1 MKEDEGMKE
10 KIVMQFGEDL
20 TLEKAFEEF
29 IQMKTVMNSSPET
42 IKYYNGIF
50 RYFTE
55 FFGENRLC
63 VDVNERVII
72 DYLMYIKTHKPN
84 VSQKTVCTYI
94 RGLRA
99 ILYFMM
105 KSGYVENFKIS
116 LPKTEETIKETYTDN
131 EIKRLIEKPKINKGC
146 SFSELR
152 NWALVCY
159 FLATGNRLSTVCNIK
174 ISDVDFQ
181 SEEIL
186 IRKTKNKKQQII
198 PMSAEL
204 KSVLQ
209 EYLKYR
215 KGEPDDYLFCNSYGE
230 RLNRDTM
237 SGCISKYNHSRG
249 VSKTSI
255 HLFRHTFAK
264 NWILNG
270 GDIFRLQKV
279 LGHSTLDM
287 VKNYVAIYGGDL
299 KRDYDKFSLL
309 DRATHENGKGDW
321 IKMK

>member
-1 MKEDEGMKE
+1 MKE
-10 KIVMQFGEDL
+10 KIVMQFGDDL

-63 VDVNERVII
+63 AEVNERVVL

-84 VSQKTVCTYI
+84 VSEKTVCTYI

-116 LPKTEETIKETYTDN
+116 LPKTQETIKETYTDN

-146 SFSELR
+146 SFAELR

-204 KSVLQ
+204 KNVLQ
-209 EYLKYR
+209 EYMRYR
-215 KGEPDDYLFCNSYGE
+215 KGEPDDYLFCNAYGE
-230 RLNRDTM
+230 KLNKDSIST
-237 SGCISKYNHSRG
+237 CISKYNHSRG
-249 VSKTSI
+249 VTKTSI

-270 GDIFRLQKV
+270 GDIFRLQKI

-287 VKNYVAIYGGDL
+287 VKNYVSIYGGDL

-309 DRATHENGKGDW
+309 DRATQENSKGDW
-321 IKMK
+321 IRMK

>member
-1 MKEDEGMKE
+1 MEEDESMKE
-10 KIVMQFGEDL
+10 KIMMQFGDDL

-63 VDVNERVII
+63 TEVNERVVI
-72 DYLMYIKTHKPN
+72 DYLMYIKTHKPD
-84 VSQKTVCTYI
+84 VSEKTVCTYI

-116 LPKTEETIKETYTDN
+116 LPKTQETIKETYTDN
-131 EIKRLIEKPKINKGC
+131 EIKRLIEKPKIKKGC
-146 SFSELR
+146 SFAELR
-152 NWALVCY
+152 NWAMVCY

-204 KSVLQ
+204 KNVLQ
-209 EYLKYR
+209 EYMRYR
-215 KGEPDDYLFCNSYGE
+215 KGEPDDFLFCNSYGE
-230 RLNRDTM
+230 KLNKDSIST
-237 SGCISKYNHSRG
+237 CIAKYNHSRG
-249 VSKTSI
+249 VTKTSI

-270 GDIFRLQKV
+270 GDIFRLQKI

-287 VKNYVAIYGGDL
+287 VKNYVSIYGGDL

-309 DRATHENGKGDW
+309 DRATQENSKGDW

>member
-1 MKEDEGMKE
+1 MRD

-63 VDVNERVII
+63 TDVNERVII

-131 EIKRLIEKPKINKGC
+131 EVKRLIEKPKINKGC
-146 SFSELR
+146 SFAELR

-204 KSVLQ
+204 KNVLQ
-209 EYLKYR
+209 EYMRYR
-215 KGEPDDYLFCNSYGE
+215 KGEPDDFLFCNSYGE
-230 RLNRDTM
+230 KLNKDSIST
-237 SGCISKYNHSRG
+237 CISKYNHSRG

-270 GDIFRLQKV
+270 GDIFRLQKI

>member
-1 MKEDEGMKE
+1 MKE
-10 KIVMQFGEDL
+10 KIMMQFGDDL

-63 VDVNERVII
+63 TEVNERVVI
-72 DYLMYIKTHKPN
+72 DYLMYIKTHKPD
-84 VSQKTVCTYI
+84 VSEKTVCTYI

-116 LPKTEETIKETYTDN
+116 LPKTQETIKETYTDN
-131 EIKRLIEKPKINKGC
+131 EIKRLIEKPKIKKGC
-146 SFSELR
+146 SFAELR
-152 NWALVCY
+152 NWAMVCY

-204 KSVLQ
+204 KNVLQ
-209 EYLKYR
+209 EYMRYR
-215 KGEPDDYLFCNSYGE
+215 KGEPDDFLSV
-230 RLNRDTM
+230 T
-237 SGCISKYNHSRG
+237 
-249 VSKTSI
+249 
-255 HLFRHTFAK
+255 HT
-264 NWILNG
+264 
-270 GDIFRLQKV
+270 
-279 LGHSTLDM
+279 
-287 VKNYVAIYGGDL
+287 VKNSTRIQFPHVLLSIIIAGVLPRQVSTFSGIPLL
-299 KRDYDKFSLL
+299 KTGY
-309 DRATHENGKGDW
+309 
-321 IKMK
+321 

>member
-1 MKEDEGMKE
+1 MKEDESMKE
-10 KIVMQFGEDL
+10 KIVMQFGDDL

-63 VDVNERVII
+63 AEVNERVVL

-84 VSQKTVCTYI
+84 VSEKTVCTYI

-116 LPKTEETIKETYTDN
+116 LPKTQETIKETYTDN

-146 SFSELR
+146 SFAELR

-204 KSVLQ
+204 KNVLQ
-209 EYLKYR
+209 EYMRYR
-215 KGEPDDYLFCNSYGE
+215 KGEPDDYLFCNAYGE
-230 RLNRDTM
+230 KLNKDSIST
-237 SGCISKYNHSRG
+237 CISKYNHSRG
-249 VSKTSI
+249 VTKTSI

-270 GDIFRLQKV
+270 GDIFRLQKI

-287 VKNYVAIYGGDL
+287 VKNYVSIYGGDL

-309 DRATHENGKGDW
+309 DRATQENSKGDW
-321 IKMK
+321 IRMK

>member
-1 MKEDEGMKE
+1 MRD
-10 KIVMQFGEDL
+10 KIVMQLGKDL

-29 IQMKTVMNSSPET
+29 IQIKTVMNSSPDT
-42 IKYYNGIF
+42 IKYYNCIF

-84 VSQKTVCTYI
+84 VTEKTVCTYI
-94 RGLRA
+94 RGLRV

-105 KSGYVENFKIS
+105 ESGYVEKFKIS

-131 EIKRLIEKPKINKGC
+131 EVKRLIEKPKINKGC
-146 SFSELR
+146 SFAELR

-204 KSVLQ
+204 KNVLQ
-209 EYLKYR
+209 EYMRYR
-215 KGEPDDYLFCNSYGE
+215 KGEPDDFLFCNSYGE
-230 RLNRDTM
+230 KLNKDSIST
-237 SGCISKYNHSRG
+237 CISKYNHSRG

-270 GDIFRLQKV
+270 GDIFRLQKI

-299 KRDYDKFSLL
+299 KRDFDKFSLL
-309 DRATHENGKGDW
+309 DRATHEKGKGDW

>member
-1 MKEDEGMKE
+1 MKE

-72 DYLMYIKTHKPN
+72 DYLMYIKIHKPN

-131 EIKRLIEKPKINKGC
+131 EVKRLIEKPKINKGC
-146 SFSELR
+146 SFAELR

-204 KSVLQ
+204 KNVLQ
-209 EYLKYR
+209 EYMRYR
-215 KGEPDDYLFCNSYGE
+215 KGEPDDFLFCNSYGE
-230 RLNRDTM
+230 KLNKDSIST
-237 SGCISKYNHSRG
+237 CIAKYNHSRG

-270 GDIFRLQKV
+270 GDIFRLQKI

-309 DRATHENGKGDW
+309 DRATQENGQGNW

>member
-1 MKEDEGMKE
+1 MKE

-105 KSGYVENFKIS
+105 ESGYVEKFKIS

-131 EIKRLIEKPKINKGC
+131 EVKRLIEKPKINKGC
-146 SFSELR
+146 SFAELR

-204 KSVLQ
+204 KNVLQ
-209 EYLKYR
+209 EYMRYR
-215 KGEPDDYLFCNSYGE
+215 KGEPDDFLFCNSYGE
-230 RLNRDTM
+230 KLNKDSIST
-237 SGCISKYNHSRG
+237 CIAKYNHSRG
-249 VSKTSI
+249 VTKTSI

-270 GDIFRLQKV
+270 GDIFRLQKI

-299 KRDYDKFSLL
+299 KRDFDKFSLL